1 MHVSPF
7 LPMDLDYELRYTAP
21 SERLMVGLD
30 VIRGSERSGVT
41 LSLRRMPL
49 DRQALGRLLWSI
61 PRSPT
66 ACRGYLLPSRRLGL
80 KGRPSTLTRR
90 AGVRA

>member
-30 VIRGSERSGVT
+30 VIRGSER
-41 LSLRRMPL
+41 L
-49 DRQALGRLLWSI
+49 LG
-61 PRSPT
+61 
-66 ACRGYLLPSRRLGL
+66 
-80 KGRPSTLTRR
+80 
-90 AGVRA
+90 